1 MRFYTFIRLY
11 VFMRLQIED
20 DGERK
25 KYSVITEKIQ
35 KIFLKILEKA
45 KTTRINIYLT
55 PYIIVGWH
63 SSCDISP

>member
-35 KIFLKILEKA
+35 KKFLKFLEKA
-45 KTTRINIYLT
+45 KTIRTNIYLT
-55 PYIIVGWH
+55 HYIIVGWH